1 MTALLAGLLLF
12 LGTHLLT
19 TCRTLRAG
27 LIGKLGA
34 QRFKGLY
41 SLASLAGF
49 LLVIHGFGVYRA
61 AGYVDVWN
69 PPSALRHLALALL
82 LPVFV
87 LLAATYMP
95 GWIKAKARHP
105 MLLAI
110 KLWAL
115 AHLLANGDLGSIL
128 LFGGFLLWAGYARA
142 TMKERERLEG
152 ISPAAPAR
160 FGVNDAIA
168 VAVGLAAY
176 AAVAIWLH
184 PILIGVA
191 VTG

>member
-12 LGTHLLT
+12 LGIHLLST
-19 TCRTLRAG
+19 RRAIRAG
-27 LIGKLGA
+27 LIAKLGA
-34 QRFKGLY
+34 QPFKGLY
-41 SLASLAGF
+41 SLVAFAGLA
-49 LLVIHGFGVYRA
+49 LVVYGFGAYRA
-61 AGYVDVWN
+61 GGYVDVWS
-69 PPSALRHLALALL
+69 PPGALRHLSLALL

-87 LLAATYMP
+87 LLAATYLP

-110 KLWAL
+110 KLWAV
-115 AHLLANGDLGSIL
+115 AHLLANGDLGSML

-142 TMKERERLEG
+142 TMRERERLEG
-152 ISPAAPAR
+152 TSAAVPAA
-160 FGVNDAIA
+160 FGNNDVIA
-168 VAVGLAAY
+168 VVVGLAAY
-176 AAVAIWLH
+176 AAVVLWLH

>member
-19 TCRTLRAG
+19 TRRALRAG

-34 QRFKGLY
+34 QPFKGLY
-41 SLASLAGF
+41 SLAAFAG
-49 LLVIHGFGVYRA
+49 LLLIIYGFGAYRA
-61 AGYVDVWN
+61 AGYVDVWD
-69 PPSALRHLALALL
+69 PPRVLRHLAMALL

-128 LFGGFLLWAGYARA
+128 LFGGFLLWAGYAHA
-142 TMKERERLEG
+142 MMDGRERLEG
-152 ISPAAPAR
+152 TPPPAPAR
-160 FGVNDAIA
+160 FGANDTIA

-176 AAVAIWLH
+176 ATVALWLH
-184 PILIGVA
+184 PILTGVA